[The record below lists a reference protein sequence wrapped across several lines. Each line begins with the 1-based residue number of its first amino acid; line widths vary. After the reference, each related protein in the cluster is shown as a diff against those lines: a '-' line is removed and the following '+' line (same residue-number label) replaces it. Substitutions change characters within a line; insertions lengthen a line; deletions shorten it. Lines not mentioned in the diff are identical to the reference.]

1 MNHQSGLQ
9 PARHAPDP
17 ITAPRL
23 VVRMSAPDRVAR
35 PQLEPTIYVP
45 SRVKSE
51 QHAA

>member
-1 MNHQSGLQ
+1 MNHSGLQ
-9 PARHAPDP
+9 PVRYAPDA

-23 VVRMSAPDRVAR
+23 VVRMSAPDRVPR

-51 QHAA
+51 PHAA